1 MKRLWLPTVLRR
13 YVRLRSLLSAFV
25 LIVSAA
31 APLRA
36 GQDAAGVDAGDLWRR
51 VRHHHTTPVDTLEA
65 DDSTPV
71 EPRRSFIVI
80 APSIGSKPSTGI
92 NGGLA
97 GNIAF
102 ISGDSSSTRL
112 SSVSGGLKVSEKGQ
126 TLSGMKLAI
135 FFPDDRWLL
144 QGDNRFSW
152 TSQNTYPLGGA
163 ATSADAEFL
172 KYDQLRVYE
181 TVYRTLG
188 KGLFVGGGIDINRH
202 SNVRPGAGSEAA
214 FDQAAY
220 TQYTQQHGFDPS
232 HQTSSG
238 TTASVMYDTRDNA
251 INARRGWLASA
262 TYRTFFNGFL
272 GGDST
277 WQEAAVD
284 VRTYRR
290 LTEDGRRRLAF
301 WVLGDFVTGGVAP
314 YFDLPATAGDSY
326 GRSARG
332 YGEGRY
338 RGNRLVY
345 GEVEFRDTLTRNG
358 LLGYVAFLNS
368 TTIDGGASGDHLFAT
383 FAPGAGAGL
392 RVLLNKK
399 SRTNLCVDYGFGTG
413 GSRALYL
420 SIQEAF

>member
-1 MKRLWLPTVLRR
+1 MKRLRLPTVLRR

-36 GQDAAGVDAGDLWRR
+36 GQDSGGVDAGDLWRR
-51 VRHHHTTPVDTLEA
+51 VRHHKTPVDTVEA
-65 DDSTPV
+65 DDSTQVVPG
-71 EPRRSFIVI
+71 RSFIVI

-202 SNVRPGAGSEAA
+202 SN
-214 FDQAAY
+214 
-220 TQYTQQHGFDPS
+220 
-232 HQTSSG
+232 
-238 TTASVMYDTRDNA
+238 
-251 INARRGWLASA
+251 
-262 TYRTFFNGFL
+262 
-272 GGDST
+272 
-277 WQEAAVD
+277 
-284 VRTYRR
+284 
-290 LTEDGRRRLAF
+290 
-301 WVLGDFVTGGVAP
+301 
-314 YFDLPATAGDSY
+314 
-326 GRSARG
+326 
-332 YGEGRY
+332 
-338 RGNRLVY
+338 
-345 GEVEFRDTLTRNG
+345 
-358 LLGYVAFLNS
+358 
-368 TTIDGGASGDHLFAT
+368 
-383 FAPGAGAGL
+383 
-392 RVLLNKK
+392 
-399 SRTNLCVDYGFGTG
+399 
-413 GSRALYL
+413 
-420 SIQEAF
+420 